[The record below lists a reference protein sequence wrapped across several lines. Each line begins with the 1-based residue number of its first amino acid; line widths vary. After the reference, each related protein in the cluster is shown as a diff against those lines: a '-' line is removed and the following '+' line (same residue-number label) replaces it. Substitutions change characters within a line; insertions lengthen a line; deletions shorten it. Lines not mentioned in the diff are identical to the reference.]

1 MITYSQ
7 VKDYIIGGNNLE
19 IKKDINGG
27 SEYGIIYGNQRK
39 TVIGNNVFIGG
50 GRYNSRWI
58 TYW

>member
-1 MITYSQ
+1 MTGPVTILTHDYSWS
-7 VKDYIIGGNNLE
+7 VL
-19 IKKDINGG
+19 KKK
-27 SEYGIIYGNQRK
+27 YGIIYGNQRK